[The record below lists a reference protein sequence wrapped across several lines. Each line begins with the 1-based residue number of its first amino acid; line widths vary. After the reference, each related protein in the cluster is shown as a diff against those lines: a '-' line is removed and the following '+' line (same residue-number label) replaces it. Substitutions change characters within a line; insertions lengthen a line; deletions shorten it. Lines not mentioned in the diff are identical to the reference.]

1 VINFRFVVFIAFFGV
16 VTVYNLSVWIPAISV
31 LFDIDID
38 NVFAAIVIMS
48 AKNTTDLLAGTEFL
62 TLVPIH
68 YTWFIVLII
77 PLFHGLFIPFIRP

>member
-1 VINFRFVVFIAFFGV
+1 VIYFRFVVFIAFFGV
-16 VTVYNLSVWIPAISV
+16 ITVYNFSVWIPAISV
-31 LFDIDID
+31 LFDID

-48 AKNTTDLLAGTEFL
+48 AKNTTDLFAGTEFL